1 MGPSLRQW
9 CMLHLLLLQLAIT
22 QLWPL
27 HQRPNFPS
35 MALGAAV
42 LGDLRSY
49 LGVGISQAF
58 TCPIG
63 HLGCEDM
70 DRSVAW
76 GRAVGAGA

>member
-1 MGPSLRQW
+1 MSESEGATILLPLTFVTHVGKLVFSPSDNDR
-9 CMLHLLLLQLAIT
+9 
-22 QLWPL
+22 
-27 HQRPNFPS
+27 RDS
-35 MALGAAV
+35 EAAV